1 MGDGPG
7 ECASVSDGA
16 VDGVGDGTGICVVKE
31 GDDRGDFVVDVVF
44 VVKEGYGEF
53 DVKGVCKVEEGGGTY
68 DSIGDLV
75 FKVVFVVKESDGRGD
90 VGEFVVDAFTA
101 VKEEDDES
109 VR

>member
-7 ECASVSDGA
+7 ECAGAGVSDGA
-16 VDGVGDGTGICVVKE
+16 VDGAGDGTGICVVKE
-31 GDDRGDFVVDVVF
+31 GDDRGDFAIDVVF

-53 DVKGVCKVEEGGGTY
+53 DVKGVCKVEEGGGT
-68 DSIGDLV
+68 GDLV

-90 VGEFVVDAFTA
+90 SGEFIVDVFNA

-109 VR
+109 VI